1 MVQKLRVNQ
10 RIRTAEVR
18 VIGSDGEQLGILP
31 TPDAIRQALEDGYDL
46 VEVAPMAQPPVCRI
60 MDYGKYKYETNK
72 KEHANRSHQKSTQVK
87 EAKIRL
93 RTGIHDLETK
103 IKHINSFLDHG
114 HKTKVI
120 LVFRG
125 REMEHAA
132 RGRNLMELVVQG
144 IADHGQVEQPQ
155 RIEGRFLVMLLAPK
169 S

>member
-1 MVQKLRVNQ
+1 
-10 RIRTAEVR
+10 
-18 VIGSDGEQLGILP
+18 
-31 TPDAIRQALEDGYDL
+31 
-46 VEVAPMAQPPVCRI
+46 MAQPPVCRI

-72 KEHANRSHQKSTQVK
+72 KVHASRSHQKSTQVK

-132 RGRNLMELVVQG
+132 RGRDLMERVVQG
-144 IADHGQVEQPQ
+144 IADHGHVEQPH
-155 RIEGRFLVMLLAPK
+155 RLEGRFMVMLLAPK
-169 S
+169 SS